1 MSKKQ
6 KPTVHIPATRNGHTE
21 RPTLQHPNGGLRGHQ
36 QRAPGFQNPNISRRP
51 PRRPGG
57 R

>member
-6 KPTVHIPATRNGHTE
+6 KPTVHIPAARNGLPE
-21 RPTLQHPNGGLRGHQ
+21 RPALQHPNGGLRSHQ

>member
-6 KPTVHIPATRNGHTE
+6 KPAVQIPALQSGLPA
-21 RPTLQHPNGGLRGHQ
+21 RPALQQPNGGPRGQQ
-36 QRAPGFQNPNISRRP
+36 QRQGFQNPNLSRRP